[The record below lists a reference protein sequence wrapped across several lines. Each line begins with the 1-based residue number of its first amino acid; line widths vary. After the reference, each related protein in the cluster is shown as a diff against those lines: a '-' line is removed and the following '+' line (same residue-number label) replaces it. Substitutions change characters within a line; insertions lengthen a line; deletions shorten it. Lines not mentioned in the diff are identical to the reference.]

1 MGTKKKEKN
10 QWRKILKFS
19 KTQLEWIEY
28 LVHFACQPK
37 TTVRLIL
44 LFWVLEKPNF
54 SLLYCKYTTFLWG
67 RQIQL
72 SVEITSPRKIASELF
87 PKPQTP
93 IFWVEQK
100 SLNPPPPGKGGEAFL
115 TRNPAPQSRPSGWV

>member
-67 RQIQL
+67 RQIHCQWKL
-72 SVEITSPRKIASELF
+72 QAPERLLANSF
-87 PKPQTP
+87 
-93 IFWVEQK
+93 
-100 SLNPPPPGKGGEAFL
+100 LNPKL
-115 TRNPAPQSRPSGWV
+115 LSSGWSKKV